1 MAGCGSEAGA
11 DHEATSPGRTWWKSD
26 TPTSAAPQRTLDPRY
41 KQKKNVHN
49 QEGDNMHINE
59 TVSDIISKYRLLLTR
74 WFLGTDENVGWL
86 RQPLHELGD
95 ALRVVLTLAQ
105 RTHHGTE
112 DTAND
117 AREQLRVEGFSCC
130 CCARIRCWVGPCP
143 GCWSGTRGRRGWWKD
158 GLGGLEI
165 KWKQYVGV

>member
-1 MAGCGSEAGA
+1 MRLRGWCWPWSNITRS
-11 DHEATSPGRTWWKSD
+11 DMVKVWHTNISSSPKNPG
-26 TPTSAAPQRTLDPRY
+26 PTI
-41 KQKKNVHN
+41 QKKNVHN
-49 QEGDNMHINE
+49 QEGDNIHINE
-59 TVSDIISKYRLLLTR
+59 TVSDISKYRLLLTR